1 MSDFAQPHGLKPAR
15 PPCPSSSPRVS
26 QVHVHCISEAIQPS
40 YSLMPSS
47 PSDFNFPSIRWP
59 KYWSFTFS
67 ISPSNEY
74 LGLISFKIGWFDLP
88 AVSGTFKS
96 LLQDFSLKASILQHA
111 AFFMFPF
118 SQPYMTTEKTIAL
131 TMRTFVG
138 KAMSLLF
145 DTLSRFD
152 LAFLPRS
159 NHLLISWLQSPS
171 SVISGA
177 PKEKICH
184 CFQFS
189 PFHLPWV
196 GLDASIFFL
205 FF

>member
-1 MSDFAQPHGLKPAR
+1 MDWSLPGLPVPHHLPEFPKFMSIASVK
-15 PPCPSSSPRVS
+15 PSS
-26 QVHVHCISEAIQPS
+26 HLILWCLLLLLTLI
-40 YSLMPSS
+40 
-47 PSDFNFPSIRWP
+47 FPSIRWP